1 MGIKRIVDTAFWG
14 DEKVLE
20 EFTPED
26 RLFMLYLMTSPRSTQ
41 LGVYKLIP
49 IQAAFELGFIESS
62 PNGER
67 IGYDSS
73 KILELLERF
82 VSKFNMI
89 RYSEKTHEVAIKNY
103 LNYSIVK
110 GGKPV
115 LELLKKETAAV
126 QDKSLLSFI
135 DTSKSSNQTVK
146 EFAEFLATFLNLNE
160 NEKENDND
168 NDNEDSS
175 PVTPRIAGESLM
187 IRQDN
192 DDKKTEESPDGDN
205 FDWYFDY
212 YASKLGRNLT
222 ADEKD
227 ELRLYAATHEIPK
240 SPDLANLILK
250 LREATKE
257 D

>member
-26 RLFMLYLMTSPRSTQ
+26 RLFMLYLMTSPHSTQ
-41 LGVYKLIP
+41 LGVYKLVP

-73 KILELLERF
+73 KISELLERF

-115 LELLKKETAAV
+115 LELLKKEAGAV

-168 NDNEDSS
+168 NDNEESS
-175 PVTPRIAGESLM
+175 PVTPRIVNESST
-187 IRQDN
+187 IRQSN
-192 DDKKTEESPDGDN
+192 ENEKTEESSSGN
-205 FDWYFDY
+205 SLDWFFESYEER
-212 YASKLGRNLT
+212 LGRDLSD
-222 ADEKD
+222 DEKN
-227 ELRLYAATHEIPK
+227 ELRVFATTQKMPK
-240 SPDLANLILK
+240 SQDLVNLILK
-250 LREATKE
+250 TRG